1 MIPKKLFKAIFFLLS
16 FVILSESTFI
26 TKGRRKSMDADFLLI
41 HRMKN
46 GDDRAIDSFVKKY
59 YPVILRYCRLHTKD
73 TGYAEDLTQE
83 TFARFFRTLQQYQH
97 YGKAAN
103 YLYVV
108 ASNLCKDSYKRK
120 EEMRLEELPEPVS
133 EEMAQVDLRIHVH
146 MAVQKL
152 PQELRDVTVLYFFQ
166 EVNQR
171 EIAKILQIGLPLV
184 KYRIKRAKEL
194 LSGYLG
200 EEEMK

>member
-1 MIPKKLFKAIFFLLS
+1 
-16 FVILSESTFI
+16 
-26 TKGRRKSMDADFLLI
+26 MDADFLLI
-41 HRMKN
+41 HQMKN
-46 GDDRAIDSFVKKY
+46 GDDQAINSFVKKY
-59 YPVILRYCRLHTKD
+59 YPAILRYCRLHTKD
-73 TGYAEDLTQE
+73 LGYAEDLTQE
-83 TFARFFRTLQQYQH
+83 TFARFFRTLHQYQH

-103 YLYVV
+103 YLYVI
-108 ASNLCKDSYKRK
+108 ASNLCKDSNKRK
-120 EEMRLEELPEPVS
+120 EEMRLEELPEQVS
-133 EEMAQVDLRIHVH
+133 EEMAQVDLRISVH
-146 MAVQKL
+146 MALQKL

-200 EEEMK
+200 KEAMK